1 MRNNYI
7 ITCLNKNITYK
18 IQSCI
23 VITYWSIIDILTL
36 SIASSDEPD
45 FISKCAISEWPK
57 KAAKWSGIDLPYKME
72 ILDLWSIYTF
82 NDAF

>member
-7 ITCLNKNITYK
+7 ITCLNKNITYE

-23 VITYWSIIDILTL
+23 VITLCSIIDILTS

-45 FISKCAISEWPK
+45 FISKCTISEWP
-57 KAAKWSGIDLPYKME
+57 
-72 ILDLWSIYTF
+72 
-82 NDAF
+82 